1 LTPIAYKPKTRRAL
15 RALVLI
21 GLVACGNSKG
31 APPCAAVG
39 AKLVVLAQADL
50 DKATLDETTRRLV
63 LDQLPAMRDTL
74 VNVCT
79 ETKWEPSVRTCM
91 VDATDHAGFEA
102 CEGALNSTQREALER
117 GLPDER

>member
-1 LTPIAYKPKTRRAL
+1 MTPIVYQPKTRRAL

-21 GLVACGNSKG
+21 VLFGCGNSKG

-74 VNVCT
+74 VNVCS
-79 ETKWEPSVRTCM
+79 ETQWEPSVRTCM
-91 VDATDHAGFEA
+91 VEATDHAGFEA
-102 CEGALNSTQREALER
+102 CECALNSTQREALER

>member
-1 LTPIAYKPKTRRAL
+1 MTPIVYQPKTRRAL

-21 GLVACGNSKG
+21 GLLACGNSKG
-31 APPCAAVG
+31 APPCSAVG
-39 AKLVVLAQADL
+39 AKLAVLAQADL